1 MIYYKLLDR
10 LNRDE
15 VVKAE
20 SRIHYYQFSFGEE
33 KWFLTRIMDEY
44 LWPYDDKCGEY
55 EEITEAEAIAILDA
69 QRDKYNQLL
78 DLAVK
83 VATEAHKGQVD
94 KGGNPYIHHPEAVA
108 KSLTSTE
115 SKIVAY
121 LHDVCEDT
129 SITLDD
135 LMNMGFTYR
144 IVNSVRLLTN
154 TDKLTYE
161 QYLNRL
167 RLSRVAREVKIADLK
182 HNMDLSRIP
191 EPTEKDYARIEKY
204 KKAVAFLESWN

>member
-1 MIYYKLLDR
+1 M
-10 LNRDE
+10 
-15 VVKAE
+15 
-20 SRIHYYQFSFGEE
+20 
-33 KWFLTRIMDEY
+33 
-44 LWPYDDKCGEY
+44 
-55 EEITEAEAIAILDA
+55 
-69 QRDKYNQLL
+69 
-78 DLAVK
+78 
-83 VATEAHKGQVD
+83 
-94 KGGNPYIHHPEAVA
+94 
-108 KSLTSTE
+108 
-115 SKIVAY
+115 
-121 LHDVCEDT
+121 HDVCEDT

-144 IVNSVRLLTN
+144 IVNSVRLLTK

-167 RLSRVAREVKIADLK
+167 RLSRGAREVKIADLK